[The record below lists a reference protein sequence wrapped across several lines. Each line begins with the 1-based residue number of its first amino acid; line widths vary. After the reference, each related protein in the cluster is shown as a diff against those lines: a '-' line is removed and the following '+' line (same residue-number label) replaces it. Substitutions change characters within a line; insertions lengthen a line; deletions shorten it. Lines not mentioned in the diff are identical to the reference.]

1 MDDPTKLNT
10 AILDTLMD
18 HKDHVSIKLK
28 TIIKRLNPAI
38 DKNSIYLSD
47 DQLQNYDIRMSR
59 MDLEKGGRFFKPLS
73 QPYFESLVR
82 HEEFYE
88 VDEWETNPDEAEDA
102 IQICWK
108 LGRLLLSEI
117 PDSPKDKFGI
127 HRSFTDYTRW
137 DSVHIKRS
145 LYGGHWGMRGPG
157 REPTDWRFEHAF
169 DRHIRGSYLEP
180 HIISFSAHGLY
191 PDESTVS
198 KIARSEILVAADI
211 MRHRLKMNVFITN
224 DIYPILMVSCFNRQ
238 VRMNEVYFENETLH
252 FNCTPFIDLSTFERS
267 KLDLYA
273 RWALSDPVGQTSKY
287 PKIKPSANIIINYFN
302 EQRYKKKPKSKSR
315 LDLPE
320 APVIKRIQELRGR

>member
-137 DSVHIKRS
+137 DSV
-145 LYGGHWGMRGPG
+145 
-157 REPTDWRFEHAF
+157 
-169 DRHIRGSYLEP
+169 
-180 HIISFSAHGLY
+180 
-191 PDESTVS
+191 
-198 KIARSEILVAADI
+198 
-211 MRHRLKMNVFITN
+211 
-224 DIYPILMVSCFNRQ
+224 Q
-238 VRMNEVYFENETLH
+238 
-252 FNCTPFIDLSTFERS
+252 
-267 KLDLYA
+267 
-273 RWALSDPVGQTSKY
+273 
-287 PKIKPSANIIINYFN
+287 
-302 EQRYKKKPKSKSR
+302 
-315 LDLPE
+315 
-320 APVIKRIQELRGR
+320 